1 MDQVIKNKLDAV
13 LENVKDPESN
23 LPIGDLGVIEKFRYS
38 EEGSTIY
45 VFTKF
50 SSHRPA
56 CMTCVGISMAIENT
70 LYRLIKEELSKHFPS
85 FKVEFVPV

>member
-1 MDQVIKNKLDAV
+1 MDQKVKNKLDAV

-50 SSHRPA
+50 NSHRPA

-70 LYRLIKEELSKHFPS
+70 LYRLIKEELNRQFSD

>member
-1 MDQVIKNKLDAV
+1 MDEEIKHKLDAV

-23 LPIGDLGVIEKFRYS
+23 LPIGDLGIIEKFRYS
-38 EEGSTIY
+38 EEGSTVY

-50 SSHRPA
+50 NSHRPA

-70 LYRLIKEELSKHFPS
+70 LYRLIKEELNKHFPT
-85 FKVEFVPV
+85 FEVEFVPV

>member
-1 MDQVIKNKLDAV
+1 MDQLIKNKLDSV

-23 LPIGDLGVIEKFRYS
+23 LPISDLGVVEKFRYS
-38 EEGSTIY
+38 QEGAKIY

-56 CMTCVGISMAIENT
+56 CMTCVGISMAIENS
-70 LYRLIKEELSKHFPS
+70 LYRLIKEEMNRQFPD
-85 FKVEFVPV
+85 FEVEFVPV

>member
-1 MDQVIKNKLDAV
+1 MDQKVKKKLDAV

-50 SSHRPA
+50 NSHRPA

-70 LYRLIKEELSKHFPS
+70 LYRLIKEELNRQFSD